1 MHYTPSGKAASDKTS
16 VGIVFANEAPKERV
30 VTISPTQTRFVIP
43 PGHPNYR
50 VAQEFKF
57 ANEGTMLSFFPH
69 MHLRGKAFEYKFKPS
84 GGAEQTI
91 LRVPNYSFNW
101 QLTYR
106 LENPIRV
113 KPGDMMEIAG
123 YFDNSPNNPYNPD
136 PKAEVRWGE
145 QSWEEMVVGFIDLAV
160 APDLDRRTVMR
171 PRQKTD

>member
-1 MHYTPSGKAASDKTS
+1 
-16 VGIVFANEAPKERV
+16 
-30 VTISPTQTRFVIP
+30 
-43 PGHPNYR
+43 
-50 VAQEFKF
+50 
-57 ANEGTMLSFFPH
+57 
-69 MHLRGKAFEYKFKPS
+69 
-84 GGAEQTI
+84 
-91 LRVPNYSFNW
+91 
-101 QLTYR
+101 LTYR